1 MILRK
6 SKEKNIVTDT
16 VFELWMSHF
25 GQPTKFLADHEGEFP
40 NEVYKKLY
48 E

>member
-1 MILRK
+1 MTLRK

-16 VFELWMSHF
+16 TFELWMSHF
-25 GQPTKFLADHEGEFP
+25 GQPTKLLADHGGEFAT
-40 NEVYKKLY
+40 EVYKKLY